1 MPDFSTKQREELA
14 KKKEAMPNGAYPIRN
29 VADLKRAIQAYG
41 RAKDKAATK
50 KWIIKRAKELG
61 REDLIPESWKE
72 SLAHYGVK
80 GMKWGV
86 RKKRPSAKKMTTKDL
101 STKVN
106 RMRLESEYNK
116 YTRPKRTRAKMIG
129 ASVLTA
135 VATTA
140 ATMAVRKYAGKG
152 SSALSALKKP
162 AAGVAETIWDLPLSE
177 WEKAMR

>member
-1 MPDFSTKQREELA
+1 MVKFSMEKREELA
-14 KKKEAMPNGAYPIRN
+14 EKKEAMPNGSYPIRN

-41 RAKDKAATK
+41 RAKDKEATK

-72 SLAHYGVK
+72 SLTHYGVL

-106 RMRLESEYNK
+106 RMKLERDYNQMTK
-116 YTRPKRTRAKMIG
+116 PKRHRAKMIG
-129 ASVLTA
+129 AAMLTT

-140 ATMAVRKYAGKG
+140 ASVAVRKYANKG
-152 SSALSALKKP
+152 SSVLDALKTP
-162 AAGVAETIWDLPLSE
+162 ASGVAETIWDLPLSE
-177 WEKAMR
+177 WEKAIR